1 MRGNLFSIMGLLI
14 AVWIA
19 VWIAPAVQSAEEKK
33 AEAVPEPAAKPVVYV
48 IPFEGEVERGLY
60 NILRRGFEEA
70 DEARATYILMEMNT
84 PGGRVDAALD
94 IVDLI
99 LDSRIPVAIY
109 VKGGATSA
117 GAIISLAA
125 EKVYMNESSTIGT
138 AAPVM
143 LGGGES
149 DSMESKALSYV
160 LAQVR
165 RICEK
170 KGYNWLKTQMAL
182 AMVDKDMEVPDPK
195 NPGRFISEK
204 GKLLTLTAR
213 EAAQYNFINGLAKSR
228 EEALE
233 KMGLNGAE
241 ILFRP
246 EYVSEQLARF
256 FSSTIVSSLLL
267 TIAFIGLYLEFQA
280 PGFGLPGVVGILAL
294 VLFFWGHAIA
304 GLAGWEGPLLFLL
317 GILLLAIELFLI
329 PGFGLTGLLGL
340 VCVFASVV
348 LTLMNQPVHSP
359 HFAPTFNWNNL
370 TRALFI
376 AVMTMT
382 AGITLAMAVP
392 FVFPFAGR
400 TRFGSWMF
408 LHSKE
413 DRERGFQSAPAGLEQ
428 LAGQIG
434 IARSTLRPAGIAEIE
449 GQRVDVVSE
458 GGYVKLNTP
467 VRVIKVEGRRVVV
480 KPA

>member
-1 MRGNLFSIMGLLI
+1 MRWNPYLILILMAGL
-14 AVWIA
+14 
-19 VWIAPAVQSAEEKK
+19 WIAPASLTALEEK
-33 AEAVPEPAAKPVVYV
+33 AGPPSPAGPVVYV
-48 IPFEGEVERGLY
+48 IPFEGEVEKGLY
-60 NILRRGFEEA
+60 NILRRGFDEA
-70 DEARATYILMEMNT
+70 EEARATYILLEMNT

-99 LDSRIPVAIY
+99 LESKIPVAIF

-125 EKVYMNESSTIGT
+125 EKVYMSESSTIGT

-143 LGGGES
+143 LGGGE
-149 DSMESKALSYV
+149 DDTMESKALSYV

-165 RICEK
+165 RICESR
-170 KGYNWLKTQMAL
+170 GYSEFKTQLAQ
-182 AMVDKDMEVPDPK
+182 AMVDKDMEIPDPAH
-195 NPGRFISEK
+195 PGRFISEK

-213 EAAQYNFINGLAKSR
+213 EALQYQFINGLANSR

-233 KMGLNGAE
+233 QMDLTRAE

-246 EYVSEQLARF
+246 EFLSEQLARF

-267 TIAFIGLYLEFQA
+267 TIAFIGIYLEFQA

-294 VLFFWGHAIA
+294 ILFFWGHTIA

-317 GILLLAIELFLI
+317 GMLLVAVELFVI
-329 PGFGLTGLLGL
+329 PGFGFTGILGLLCL
-340 VCVFASVV
+340 FASIVI
-348 LTLMNQPVHSP
+348 TLMNQPVHSP
-359 HFAPTFNWNNL
+359 HFLPTFSWDNF

-376 AVMTMT
+376 TVMTMI
-382 AGITLAMAVP
+382 AGVTIAMAIP
-392 FVFPFAGR
+392 FVLPIAGK
-400 TRFGSWMF
+400 TQFGSWMF
-408 LHSKE
+408 LHFKE
-413 DRERGFQSAPAGLEQ
+413 DRQRGFQSAPPSLER
-428 LAGQIG
+428 LAGKRG

-458 GGYVKLNTP
+458 GGYISPNTP
-467 VRVIKVEGRRVVV
+467 VRVVKVEGRRVVV
-480 KPA
+480 KPE

>member
-1 MRGNLFSIMGLLI
+1 MRANLYSIVVLLI
-14 AVWIA
+14 AL
-19 VWIAPAVQSAEEKK
+19 WIAPASLTAEEK
-33 AEAVPEPAAKPVVYV
+33 AGPPSPAGPVVYV
-48 IPFEGEVERGLY
+48 IPFEGEVELGLY
-60 NILRRGFEEA
+60 NILHRGFEEA
-70 DEARATYILMEMNT
+70 IEARATYILLEMNT

-99 LDSRIPVAIY
+99 LDSKIPVAIY

-125 EKVYMNESSTIGT
+125 EKVYMSESSTIGT

-149 DSMESKALSYV
+149 DTMESKALSYV

-170 KGYNWLKTQMAL
+170 KGYSALKTQMAQ

-213 EAAQYNFINGLAKSR
+213 EAVQYNFINGLANTR
-228 EEALE
+228 EEVLE
-233 KMGLNGAE
+233 KMGLSGAE

-246 EYVSEQLARF
+246 EYLSEQLARF

-267 TIAFIGLYLEFQA
+267 TAAFIGIYMEFQA

-317 GILLLAIELFLI
+317 GMLLLAVEVFLI
-329 PGFGLTGLLGL
+329 PGFGLTGILGM
-340 VCVFASVV
+340 VCIFASVV
-348 LTLMNQPVHSP
+348 ITLMNQPVHSP
-359 HFAPTFNWNNL
+359 HFIPTFNWDNF

-376 AVMTMT
+376 ATMTMT

-392 FVFPFAGR
+392 FVFPLAGK

-408 LHSKE
+408 LYHRE
-413 DRERGFQSAPAGLEQ
+413 ERERGYQSATEGLEQ
-428 LAGQIG
+428 LAGKRG
-434 IARSTLRPAGIAEIE
+434 ITHSTLRPAGIAEIE

-458 GGYVKLNTP
+458 GGYVYPNTT

-480 KPA
+480 KPE